1 MGAGGCAVV
10 TGAGKQQPLPLW
22 PGVKCHPS
30 TSSLLLT
37 ALVRGWREPANRYDC
52 RIQMCLKETPTEGSV
67 LDKPLQ
73 REAGRGR
80 DMLTPAS
87 IGANG
92 EAAVFKERPSTA
104 TKSQVT
110 VTCST

>member
-1 MGAGGCAVV
+1 MV

-22 PGVKCHPS
+22 PGVKCNPS

-37 ALVRGWREPANRYDC
+37 GLVRGWLANRHDC
-52 RIQMCLKETPTEGSV
+52 RTRMCLKETPTEGSV

-80 DMLTPAS
+80 DMLTPVS

-92 EAAVFKERPSTA
+92 EAAVFKERPSAA